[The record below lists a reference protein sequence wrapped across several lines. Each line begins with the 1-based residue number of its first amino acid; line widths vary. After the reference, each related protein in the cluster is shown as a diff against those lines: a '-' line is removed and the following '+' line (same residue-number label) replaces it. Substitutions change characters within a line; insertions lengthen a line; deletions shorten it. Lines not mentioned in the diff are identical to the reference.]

1 MMIVVSRKFCVVDGV
16 LTSYVM
22 SLVDIES
29 KMSLILSSLL
39 LVEITNMSSMKRK
52 KTMSQDGGFSISG

>member
-1 MMIVVSRKFCVVDGV
+1 MIVVSRKFCVVDGV
-16 LTSYVM
+16 LISYVM

-39 LVEITNMSSMKRK
+39 PVEITNMSSMKRK